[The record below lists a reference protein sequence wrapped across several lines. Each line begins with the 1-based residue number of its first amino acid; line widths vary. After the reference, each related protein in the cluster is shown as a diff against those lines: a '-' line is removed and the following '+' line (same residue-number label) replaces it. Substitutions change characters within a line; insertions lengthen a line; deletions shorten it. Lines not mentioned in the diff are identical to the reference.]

1 MDYTPYL
8 PRSGED
14 ESEYYHRV
22 WLSDLWDKVST
33 MEYQGIPNNAI
44 QTVIVMK
51 RFVFSRNCQ
60 ELVSLMKTFEDRV
73 LERKTDLLFCEWAKV
88 YCRRIYRRKNTAF
101 RTAPPAPAAPVPK
114 TETRSPRT
122 TLGIAFSG
130 KRI

>member
-101 RTAPPAPAAPVPK
+101 RTAPPVKKEVVSSPPPPPK
-114 TETRSPRT
+114 TNP
-122 TLGIAFSG
+122 GIAFSG